1 MYSKVFRLTSGE
13 RRKIEFTNESFELR
27 FIYDFALAPFPFS
40 IPAVTPFAVERRRP
54 RVAAP
59 FNTRRRLSHPSRPI
73 WFSPLHSHLTRA
85 ELCSHA
91 TLAVSHGRRRPRP
104 PRRPAPSPSLSPN
117 RVPQHDHRL
126 PVTLPN
132 PSAPLNRRR
141 QAVAAAQSPAGRPL
155 PVELQ
160 PPAFFCPNGAREQ
173 DPRIPVKLI
182 GPSPPPL
189 ARRSAAAD
197 EPHRRRP
204 LVLVEVPPRTTSSRA
219 KATSRCATT
228 SSCPS
233 PTYPTPPEPLLA
245 GKSCVLP
252 PLFLPR
258 PRTCAEKKQKPRGLD
273 AKVRFLFLLFSK
285 TAKF

>member
-1 MYSKVFRLTSGE
+1 MPRPRRALALSTPWCLPEPSRHRHASLPTCAHAEVRHRAATTKPCRVGRLRSPLPSPLTRLDHS
-13 RRKIEFTNESFELR
+13 RELR
-27 FIYDFALAPFPFS
+27 AVLTLLSFVPELERHDPRAPS
-40 IPAVTPFAVERRRP
+40 AG
-54 RVAAP
+54 
-59 FNTRRRLSHPSRPI
+59 N
-73 WFSPLHSHLTRA
+73 
-85 ELCSHA
+85 
-91 TLAVSHGRRRPRP
+91 GRRRPRP

-117 RVPQHDHRL
+117 RVPQHDHRV

-155 PVELQ
+155 PVELL
-160 PPAFFCPNGAREQ
+160 PPAFFCPNGARER

-204 LVLVEVPPRTTSSRA
+204 LVLVEAPPRTTSSRA

-233 PTYPTPPEPLLA
+233 PTYPMPLEPLLT
-245 GKSCVLP
+245 GKSRADP
-252 PLFLPR
+252 PLFLV
-258 PRTCAEKKQKPRGLD
+258 RTGT
-273 AKVRFLFLLFSK
+273 SG
-285 TAKF
+285 